1 LKKTLTILAL
11 AATLSGCADLV
22 KRKQVLEQEAV
33 STAIT
38 LCKKFG
44 HQQDTPAFTR
54 CAEQRFDEYMVN
66 HR

>member
-1 LKKTLTILAL
+1 MRETLTIIAL
-11 AATLSGCADLV
+11 TATIGGCADLV
-22 KRKQVLEQEAV
+22 KRKQALEQEAV

>member
-1 LKKTLTILAL
+1 LPKAVTLFVILT
-11 AATLSGCADLV
+11 TLMGCADLV
-22 KRKQVLEQEAV
+22 KRKQALEQEAV

>member
-1 LKKTLTILAL
+1 VPKIATILVASVL
-11 AATLSGCADLV
+11 LSGCADWA
-22 KRKQVLEQEAV
+22 KRKQALEQEAV

>member
-1 LKKTLTILAL
+1 VRKALTIIAL
-11 AATLSGCADLV
+11 TATIGGCADLV
-22 KRKQVLEQEAV
+22 KRKQALEQEAV